1 MSAMDAMSAMGAMS
15 AMMKSLN
22 FRLRPLGLVL
32 AAFGIGALAPAQA
45 MEMDARLGRSAA
57 DAAFELP
64 PVAAS
69 DDAAIKDAGAVV
81 RRIAFR
87 GNRDVPTATLETLG
101 APFLNRPLGAGDIEE
116 LRQRV
121 TRHYVDLG
129 YVNSGAVLAADA
141 RRDDTLTLDI
151 VEGRVATIRL
161 KGLERLHED
170 YVVGRLVRADDE
182 TLNVEQLRER
192 FQRLLDDPL
201 FERMNARLM
210 PGSRLGE
217 AILDVEVARA
227 RPWWLSVAANN
238 YRPPSIGETAVNLAG
253 GVRNLTGYGD
263 QLDASLQHADGGLG
277 RGSLSWQMPLNQR
290 GTRLSLQLDHGRS
303 SVIEEPMSVLD
314 IESTLDSKDVGL
326 SQTLHETLGSRF
338 TVGVNRLWRE
348 NRTELLGMP
357 FSFVP
362 GEPGG
367 VTRVRSWRFWQE
379 YSLRSERDALAL
391 RSTFSWAH
399 NNLQPVSGLPAGT
412 AVPAHDYR
420 TWLGQAH
427 YARQLHAGGTQL
439 VLRGTLQ
446 ASNRHLLAL
455 DQLAIGGAA
464 TVRGYRENL
473 MLRDA
478 GAVLNAELDHPLV
491 RNPGAGLNLSVI
503 PFYDIGRGR
512 NRNEAG
518 DSISSV
524 GVALRNRWQGTFVDL
539 AVAHRLT
546 HPESV
551 DALQGSLQDKAVHV
565 QVGYRY

>member
-1 MSAMDAMSAMGAMS
+1 MSAMGSMS
-15 AMMKSLN
+15 TMDAMMKSVK
-22 FRLRPLGLVL
+22 FRLRPLRLVL
-32 AAFGIGALAPAQA
+32 AAFGIGAMAPALA
-45 MEMDARLGRSAA
+45 LEMDARLGKAAA

-64 PVAAS
+64 PVAAPG
-69 DDAAIKDAGAVV
+69 DAAVGVAGAVV

-87 GNRDVPTATLETLG
+87 GNRDVPTATLENLG

-303 SVIEEPMSVLD
+303 SVVEEPMSVLD
-314 IESTLDSKDVGL
+314 IESTLDSKDLGL
-326 SQTLHETLGSRF
+326 SHMLHETLGSRF

-348 NRTELLGMP
+348 NRTKLLGMP

-362 GEPGG
+362 GEPDG

-399 NNLQPVSGLPAGT
+399 NNLQAVSGLPAGT
-412 AVPAHDYR
+412 AAPAHEYR
-420 TWLGQAH
+420 TWLGQAQ

-473 MLRDA
+473 LLRDA
-478 GAVLNAELDHPLV
+478 GLVLNAELDHPLV

-551 DALQGSLQDKAVHV
+551 EALQGSLQDKAVHV